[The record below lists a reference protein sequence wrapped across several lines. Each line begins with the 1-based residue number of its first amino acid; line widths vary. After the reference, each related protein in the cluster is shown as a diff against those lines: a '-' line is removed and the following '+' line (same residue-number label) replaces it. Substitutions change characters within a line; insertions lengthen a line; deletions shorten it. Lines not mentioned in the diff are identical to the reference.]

1 MDTKKPSPALRRYK
15 FVDKG
20 TWRNWT
26 VHKWLT
32 QPNDIFELIVTEQ
45 MIQLIVENTNLY
57 TTQFMADRKLAR
69 ISRLLKWDPVAAVEI
84 RLFLAVLIY
93 RGLVYKPRENFCITR
108 KNKLI
113 KTSGR
118 IS

>member
-1 MDTKKPSPALRRYK
+1 
-15 FVDKG
+15 
-20 TWRNWT
+20 
-26 VHKWLT
+26 
-32 QPNDIFELIVTEQ
+32 

-57 TTQFMADRKLAR
+57 TTQFMAGRKLAR
-69 ISRLLKWDPVAAVEI
+69 ISRLLKWDPLAAVEI